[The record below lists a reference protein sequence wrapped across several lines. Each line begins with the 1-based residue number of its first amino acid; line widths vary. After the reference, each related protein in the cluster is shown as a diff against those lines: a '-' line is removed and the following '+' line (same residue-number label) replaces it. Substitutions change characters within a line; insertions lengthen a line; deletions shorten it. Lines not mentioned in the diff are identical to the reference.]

1 MFSNFM
7 TDFPFIKVIK
17 IDVLWGDVVKN
28 NVYLTNEQKELI
40 MLMAKERHKHIM
52 ESMEWLTRQDISDED
67 CQIIRKSL
75 VFGLDEVDDLCKAIY
90 KKDGVN

>member
-1 MFSNFM
+1 M
-7 TDFPFIKVIK
+7 
-17 IDVLWGDVVKN
+17 KN

-40 MLMAKERHKHIM
+40 VLMAKERHKRIM
-52 ESMEWLTRQDISDED
+52 ELMERLTHQDISDED

-90 KKDGVN
+90 EKDGVN

>member
-1 MFSNFM
+1 M
-7 TDFPFIKVIK
+7 
-17 IDVLWGDVVKN
+17 KN

-40 MLMAKERHKHIM
+40 VLMAKERHKRIM
-52 ESMEWLTRQDISDED
+52 ELMERLTRRDISDED

-75 VFGLDEVDDLCKAIY
+75 VFGLDEVDDLCKASY

>member
-1 MFSNFM
+1 M
-7 TDFPFIKVIK
+7 
-17 IDVLWGDVVKN
+17 KN

-40 MLMAKERHKHIM
+40 VLMAKERHKHIIELM
-52 ESMEWLTRQDISDED
+52 ERLTHQDISDED

-90 KKDGVN
+90 EKDGVN

>member
-1 MFSNFM
+1 MNW
-7 TDFPFIKVIK
+7 DLILQNNK
-17 IDVLWGDVVKN
+17 IDDLRGDVVKN

-40 MLMAKERHKHIM
+40 VLMAKERHKRIM
-52 ESMEWLTRQDISDED
+52 ELMERLTRQDISDED

-75 VFGLDEVDDLCKAIY
+75 VFGLGEVDDLCKAIY

>member
-1 MFSNFM
+1 MNR
-7 TDFPFIKVIK
+7 DLILQNNK
-17 IDVLWGDVVKN
+17 IDDLRGDVVKN

-40 MLMAKERHKHIM
+40 VLMAKERHKRIM
-52 ESMEWLTRQDISDED
+52 ELMERLTRQDISDED

>member
-1 MFSNFM
+1 M
-7 TDFPFIKVIK
+7 
-17 IDVLWGDVVKN
+17 KN

-40 MLMAKERHKHIM
+40 VLMAKERHKRIM
-52 ESMEWLTRQDISDED
+52 ELMERLTCQDISDED

-90 KKDGVN
+90 EKDGVN